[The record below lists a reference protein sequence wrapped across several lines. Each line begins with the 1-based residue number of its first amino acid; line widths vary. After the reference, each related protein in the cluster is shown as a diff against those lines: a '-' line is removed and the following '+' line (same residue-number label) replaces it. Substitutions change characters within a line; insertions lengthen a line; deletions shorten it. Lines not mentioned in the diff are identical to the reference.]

1 MNVTDFDANDG
12 DDTVVSVRSRT
23 RLPTAFTVALREV
36 VARVP
41 GARGAVF
48 LDFEGEAVD
57 EFADVPTMEIHLVG
71 AHLGIILALIREQT
85 PRLGAPEEVII
96 EAERATLLIR
106 AIDSRYLV
114 VLDAEPEAQIGR
126 MSRELRRAV
135 EALRAQM

>member
-1 MNVTDFDANDG
+1 MNVP
-12 DDTVVSVRSRT
+12 TVDVTRRR
-23 RLPTAFTVALREV
+23 RLPTAFTAALREV

-71 AHLGIILALIREQT
+71 AHLGIILALVREQSG
-85 PRLGAPEEVII
+85 RIGAPVEMII
-96 EAERATLLIR
+96 EAARATLLIR

-114 VLDAEPEAQIGR
+114 VLDAAPDAQVGL
-126 MSRELRRAV
+126 MSRELGRAV
-135 EALRAQM
+135 DELRAQM